1 MEQNR
6 RKIIPILYERKED
19 CCGCTACLAICP
31 QQAIKMVED
40 EEGFEYPKIVEEKC
54 VGCGM
59 CLKICPV
66 KEAKN
71 CRSNMI

>member
-1 MEQNR
+1 MEQNS

-40 EEGFEYPKIVEEKC
+40 EEGFEYPEIVEEKC
-54 VGCGM
+54 VGCGI
-59 CLKICPV
+59 CLKVCPV

-71 CRSNMI
+71 CHSNMI